1 MMEATQFK
9 DSKGQIW
16 NININIGHY
25 LALKSKL
32 GIDISESF
40 ESDDN
45 WMSRLAAHNS
55 IDTLLGMID
64 ILLESERLSRDL
76 TLDQMYE
83 GMNGEVIADATNALI
98 EGIVLFSPAHKQK
111 ALRLIVD
118 SVTVGMERAMILVE
132 KEEKE
137 LREKMV
143 PMIDAELAKL
153 ISKKQA

>member
-1 MMEATQFK
+1 MEATQFK

-32 GIDISESF
+32 GIDITESF
-40 ESDDN
+40 DSEGS
-45 WMSRLAAHNS
+45 WMSKLATHDN
-55 IDTLLGMID
+55 IELLLGMID

-83 GMNGEVIADATNALI
+83 GMNGDVIADATNALI

-118 SVTVGMERAMILVE
+118 SATVGMERAIVLME
-132 KEEKE
+132 KEEIE
-137 LREKMV
+137 LREKMI

-153 ISKKQA
+153 IKKQ

>member
-1 MMEATQFK
+1 MEATQFK

-25 LALKSKL
+25 LALKAKL

-40 ESDDN
+40 DSQEN
-45 WMSRLAAHNS
+45 WMTRLAAHEN
-55 IDTLLGMID
+55 IEVLLNMID
-64 ILLESERLSRDL
+64 ILLESERLSREL
-76 TLDQMYE
+76 SLDQMYE
-83 GMNGEVIADATNALI
+83 GMNGEVVADATTALI
-98 EGIVLFSPAHKQK
+98 EAIVLFSPAHKQK

-118 SVTVGMERAMILVE
+118 SVNVGMERAMLLVE

-137 LREKMV
+137 IREKMI

-153 ISKKQA
+153 SNKK